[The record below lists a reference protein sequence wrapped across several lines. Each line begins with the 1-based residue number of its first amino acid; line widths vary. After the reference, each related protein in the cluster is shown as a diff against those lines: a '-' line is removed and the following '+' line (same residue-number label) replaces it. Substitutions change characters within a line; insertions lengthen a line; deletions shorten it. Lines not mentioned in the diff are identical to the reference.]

1 MAEQGKH
8 ILGVN
13 MHRKIVAVVGATGD
27 VGKIVAEKLEQ
38 RGYGVRRISRSNG
51 ISMDDVPALTEV
63 FRGSDGAFVMM
74 PFDMAAPD
82 LHKREKELARKLA
95 SALAAGKV
103 SRVVSLSA
111 GSAHLKNH
119 TGSSRGAG
127 IMEERL
133 DSTGISELTHLR
145 AGFFMENFAKGMN
158 FAVQA
163 ESGVYGTAFKPDRP
177 LQLIAAR
184 DVGLVAAEI
193 LASESFNQPRV
204 RELHGARSYTMK
216 EAARILAAAYGNPTI
231 KYVQTSYENTKKN
244 MLALGVSESFADAV
258 VETARSFNNDDIWMR
273 EERSQTNTTP
283 TTFETYAKKL
293 FPNKKG

>member
-1 MAEQGKH
+1 M
-8 ILGVN
+8 L
-13 MHRKIVAVVGATGD
+13 RKIFAVVGATSD
-27 VGKIVAEKLEQ
+27 VGKVVAENLEQ
-38 RGYGVRRISRSNG
+38 RGYGVKRISRSNG

-82 LHKREKELARKLA
+82 LHTREEELAKKLA
-95 SALAAGKV
+95 LALAAAKV
-103 SRVVSLSA
+103 SRVVSSSA

-127 IMEERL
+127 IMEEQL
-133 DSTGISELTHLR
+133 DQLTIPELTHLR

-158 FAVQA
+158 FAAQA
-163 ESGVYGTAFKPDRP
+163 ESGVYSTAFKPDRP

-184 DVGLVAAEI
+184 DVGLIAAEI
-193 LASESFNQPRV
+193 LAAESFNQPRV

-216 EAARILAAAYGNPTI
+216 EITRILAAAYGNPTI
-231 KYVQTSYENTKKN
+231 KYVQSSYENTKQN

-273 EERSQTNTTP
+273 EKRSPANTTP
-283 TTFETYAKKL
+283 TTLEMYTKKL
-293 FPNKKG
+293 FHNKKG